1 MSDDNKISK
10 AQQKA
15 VNKYVKNNYDRI
27 NVTFPKGQKEK
38 LKEHAQNHNE
48 SVNAFIVRS
57 VLETMERDNQSSGL
71 SQKATPSEPAIGHPE
86 PGIQKSAILPRP
98 SAPDHGH
105 SEAKTESSA
114 PSCESP
120 AEKLEQLRRKT
131 MEAMAAQRNNPEY
144 GSGDNSH
151 IRIKQ
156 AEEPDTYRET
166 FEEKMARLSKS
177 HPLKTDGVVQ
187 RQ

>member
-1 MSDDNKISK
+1 M
-10 AQQKA
+10 
-15 VNKYVKNNYDRI
+15 
-27 NVTFPKGQKEK
+27 
-38 LKEHAQNHNE
+38 
-48 SVNAFIVRS
+48 
-57 VLETMERDNQSSGL
+57 
-71 SQKATPSEPAIGHPE
+71 
-86 PGIQKSAILPRP
+86 
-98 SAPDHGH
+98 
-105 SEAKTESSA
+105 
-114 PSCESP
+114 
-120 AEKLEQLRRKT
+120 EQLRRKT